1 MRHKRERDHGRWL
14 RLQRRTQMNTT
25 PKVALV
31 TGASSG
37 FGQATA
43 ALLAA
48 QGFLVFG
55 TSRAPAHNEAS
66 SVELLPLDV
75 CSETSVQTGV
85 QTILGRTGRIVL
97 LVNNAGFAKG
107 GALEE
112 NSLEEARA
120 QFETNVFGV
129 LRMLKAVLPV
139 MRQQGSG
146 QIITVSSLL
155 GVVAMPYLS
164 LYSSSKF
171 ALEGMIEGLYHELR
185 PFHIR
190 VSLVEPTFF
199 RTKFDAQPPATP
211 LGVYESARQS
221 MMRVVRDGVEQGP
234 DPEQVARRIVQL
246 ATSAAPPLRS
256 YVGPRAGLLVA
267 LRQWLPQRIFEQV
280 RRRVFQQD
288 ARTSR
293 KE

>member
-1 MRHKRERDHGRWL
+1 MH
-14 RLQRRTQMNTT
+14 TT

-37 FGQATA
+37 CGQATA

-66 SVELLPLDV
+66 SFELLPLDV
-75 CSETSVQTGV
+75 SSETSVQACV
-85 QTILGRTGRIVL
+85 QTILGRTGRIDL
-97 LVNNAGFAKG
+97 LVNNAGFAQG
-107 GALEE
+107 GAIEE
-112 NSLEEARA
+112 TSLEDARA

-129 LRMLKAVLPV
+129 LRMLKAVLPA

-164 LYSSSKF
+164 LYASSKF

-185 PFHIR
+185 PFHIK

-211 LGVYESARQS
+211 LAAYESARQS
-221 MMRVVRDGVEQGP
+221 MMQFVRQAVAQGP
-234 DPEQVARRIVQL
+234 DPEHVARRIVQL
-246 ATSAAPPLRS
+246 TTSVDPPLRS
-256 YVGPRAGLLVA
+256 SVGPRANLLVA
-267 LRQWLPQRIFEQV
+267 LRHWLPQRIFEQV
-280 RRRVFQQD
+280 RRRVFQIERVPGFDGRAQPV
-288 ARTSR
+288 RN
-293 KE
+293 

>member
-1 MRHKRERDHGRWL
+1 
-14 RLQRRTQMNTT
+14 MNTT

-43 ALLAA
+43 ALLTA

-55 TSRAPAHNEAS
+55 TSRAPAHNEAFNF
-66 SVELLPLDV
+66 ELLALDV
-75 CSETSVQTGV
+75 DSEASVQTCV
-85 QTILGRTGRIVL
+85 QTILERTGRIDL
-97 LVNNAGFAKG
+97 LVNNAGFAQG

-112 NSLEEARA
+112 NSLEDARA
-120 QFETNVFGV
+120 QFDTNVFGV

-139 MRQQGSG
+139 MRQRGSG

-155 GVVAMPYLS
+155 GVVAMPYLG
-164 LYSSSKF
+164 LYASSKF

-185 PFHIR
+185 PFHIK

-211 LGVYESARQS
+211 LAAYESARQS
-221 MMRVVRDGVEQGP
+221 MMQFVREAVEQGP

-246 ATSAAPPLRS
+246 ATSVDPPLRS
-256 YVGPRAGLLVA
+256 SVGPRAHLLVA
-267 LRQWLPQRIFEQV
+267 MRHWLPQRIFEQL
-280 RRRVFQQD
+280 RRRVFQIERVPGFDGKAQPV
-288 ARTSR
+288 RN
-293 KE
+293 

>member
-1 MRHKRERDHGRWL
+1 MTR
-14 RLQRRTQMNTT
+14 
-25 PKVALV
+25 VALV

-48 QGFLVFG
+48 QGFQVFG
-55 TSRAPAHNEAS
+55 TSRAPTHSTAGS
-66 SVELLPLDV
+66 FELLPLDV
-75 CSETSVQTGV
+75 CSETSVQTCV
-85 QTILGRTGRIVL
+85 QTILERTGRIDL
-97 LVNNAGFAKG
+97 LVNNAGFAQG

-112 NSLEEARA
+112 NSLEDARA

-129 LRMLKAVLPV
+129 LRVLKAVLPV
-139 MRQQGSG
+139 MRRQGSG

-164 LYSSSKF
+164 LYASSKF
-171 ALEGMIEGLYHELR
+171 ALEGMIEGLYHELS
-185 PFHIR
+185 PFHIK
-190 VSLVEPTFF
+190 VSLVEPGFF
-199 RTKFDAQPPATP
+199 RTKFDARPPAAP
-211 LGVYESARQS
+211 LAVYEVARQS
-221 MMRVVRDGVEQGP
+221 MLRFVRAEVEQGP

-256 YVGPRAGLLVA
+256 YVGPRAGLLMA

-280 RRRVFQQD
+280 RRRVFQIERVPGFDGKAQSVRD
-288 ARTSR
+288 
-293 KE
+293 

>member
-1 MRHKRERDHGRWL
+1 
-14 RLQRRTQMNTT
+14 MNTT

-75 CSETSVQTGV
+75 CSETSVQTCV
-85 QTILGRTGRIVL
+85 QTILGRTGRIDL

-155 GVVAMPYLS
+155 GVVAMPYLG
-164 LYSSSKF
+164 LYASSKF

-185 PFHIR
+185 PFHIK

-199 RTKFDAQPPATP
+199 RTKFDVQPPVTP
-211 LGVYESARQS
+211 LPAYESARQS
-221 MMRVVRDGVEQGP
+221 MMQFVRQAVEQGP

-246 ATSAAPPLRS
+246 ATSVDPPLRS
-256 YVGPRAGLLVA
+256 SVGPRANLLVA
-267 LRQWLPQRIFEQV
+267 LRHWLPQRIFEQV
-280 RRRVFQQD
+280 RRRVFQIERVPSFDGKAQPV
-288 ARTSR
+288 RN
-293 KE
+293 

>member
-1 MRHKRERDHGRWL
+1 MH
-14 RLQRRTQMNTT
+14 TT

-43 ALLAA
+43 ARLSA

-55 TSRAPAHNEAS
+55 TSRAPLHNEAS
-66 SVELLPLDV
+66 SFELLPLDV
-75 CSETSVQTGV
+75 SSETSVQACV
-85 QTILGRTGRIVL
+85 QTILGRTGRIDL
-97 LVNNAGFAKG
+97 LVNNAGFAQG
-107 GALEE
+107 GAIEE
-112 NSLEEARA
+112 TSLEDARA

-129 LRMLKAVLPV
+129 LRMLKAVLPA

-164 LYSSSKF
+164 LYASSKF

-185 PFHIR
+185 PFHIK

-211 LGVYESARQS
+211 LAAYESARQS
-221 MMRVVRDGVEQGP
+221 MMQFVRQAVAQGP
-234 DPEQVARRIVQL
+234 DPEHVARRIVQL
-246 ATSAAPPLRS
+246 TTSVDPPLRS
-256 YVGPRAGLLVA
+256 SVGPRANLLVA
-267 LRQWLPQRIFEQV
+267 LRHWLPQRIFEQV
-280 RRRVFQQD
+280 RRRVFQIERVPGFDGRAQPV
-288 ARTSR
+288 RN
-293 KE
+293 

>member
-1 MRHKRERDHGRWL
+1 MH
-14 RLQRRTQMNTT
+14 TT

-75 CSETSVQTGV
+75 CSETSVQTCV
-85 QTILGRTGRIVL
+85 QTILGRTGRIDL

-155 GVVAMPYLS
+155 GVVAMPYLG
-164 LYSSSKF
+164 LYASSKF

-185 PFHIR
+185 PFHIK

-199 RTKFDAQPPATP
+199 RTKFDVQPPVTP
-211 LGVYESARQS
+211 LPAYESARQS
-221 MMRVVRDGVEQGP
+221 MMQFVRQAVEQGP

-246 ATSAAPPLRS
+246 ATSVDPPLRS
-256 YVGPRAGLLVA
+256 SVGPRANLLVA
-267 LRQWLPQRIFEQV
+267 LRHWLPQRIFEQV
-280 RRRVFQQD
+280 RRRVFQIERVPGFDGKAQPV
-288 ARTSR
+288 RN
-293 KE
+293 

>member
-1 MRHKRERDHGRWL
+1 
-14 RLQRRTQMNTT
+14 MNIT

-43 ALLAA
+43 AQLAA
-48 QGFLVFG
+48 QDFLVFG

-66 SVELLPLDV
+66 GFELLPLDV
-75 CSETSVQTGV
+75 RSETSVQTCV
-85 QTILGRTGRIVL
+85 QTILGRTGRIDL
-97 LVNNAGFAKG
+97 LVNNAGFAKA

-112 NSLEEARA
+112 TSLEDAQA

-155 GVVAMPYLS
+155 GVVAMPYLG
-164 LYSSSKF
+164 LYASSKF

-185 PFHIR
+185 PFHIK

-211 LGVYESARQS
+211 LPAYESARQS
-221 MMRVVRDGVEQGP
+221 MLQFVRQAVEQGP

-246 ATSAAPPLRS
+246 ATSSAPPLRS
-256 YVGPRAGLLVA
+256 YVGPRANLLVA
-267 LRQWLPQRIFEQV
+267 LRHWLPQRIFEQV
-280 RRRVFQQD
+280 RRRVFQLERVPGFDGRAQPV
-288 ARTSR
+288 RT
-293 KE
+293 

>member
-1 MRHKRERDHGRWL
+1 MHA
-14 RLQRRTQMNTT
+14 M

-48 QGFLVFG
+48 QGFQVFG
-55 TSRAPAHNEAS
+55 TSRAPLHKEAS

-75 CSETSVQTGV
+75 NSETCVQMCV
-85 QTILGRTGRIVL
+85 QTILGRTGRIDL
-97 LVNNAGFAKG
+97 LVNNAGFAQA

-112 NSLEEARA
+112 TSLEEARA
-120 QFETNVFGV
+120 QFDTNVFGV
-129 LRMLKAVLPV
+129 LSMLKAVLPV

-155 GVVAMPYLS
+155 GIVAMPYLG
-164 LYSSSKF
+164 LYTSSKF
-171 ALEGMIEGLYHELR
+171 ALEGMIEGLSHELR

-199 RTKFDAQPPATP
+199 RTNFDAQPPATP
-211 LGVYESARQS
+211 LAAYESARQS
-221 MMRVVRDGVEQGP
+221 MRSEEHTSELQSP
-234 DPEQVARRIVQL
+234 DHLVCR
-246 ATSAAPPLRS
+246 
-256 YVGPRAGLLVA
+256 LL
-267 LRQWLPQRIFEQV
+267 LE
-280 RRRVFQQD
+280 
-288 ARTSR
+288 
-293 KE
+293 KKK

>member
-1 MRHKRERDHGRWL
+1 MH
-14 RLQRRTQMNTT
+14 TT

-75 CSETSVQTGV
+75 CSETSVQTCV
-85 QTILGRTGRIVL
+85 QTILGRTGRIDL

-155 GVVAMPYLS
+155 GVVAMPYLG
-164 LYSSSKF
+164 LYASSKF

-185 PFHIR
+185 PFHIK

-199 RTKFDAQPPATP
+199 RTKFDVQPPVTP
-211 LGVYESARQS
+211 LPAYESARQS
-221 MMRVVRDGVEQGP
+221 MMQFVRQAVEQGP

-246 ATSAAPPLRS
+246 ATSSAPPLRS
-256 YVGPRAGLLVA
+256 SVGPRANLLVA
-267 LRQWLPQRIFEQV
+267 LRHWLPQRIFEQV
-280 RRRVFQQD
+280 RRRVFQIERVPGFDGRAQPV
-288 ARTSR
+288 RN
-293 KE
+293 

>member
-1 MRHKRERDHGRWL
+1 
-14 RLQRRTQMNTT
+14 MNTT

-55 TSRAPAHNEAS
+55 TSRAPAHNEAGS
-66 SVELLPLDV
+66 FELLPLDID
-75 CSETSVQTGV
+75 SETSVQTCI
-85 QTILGRTGRIVL
+85 QTILERTGRIDL
-97 LVNNAGFAKG
+97 LVNNAGFAQG

-112 NSLEEARA
+112 TSLEDARA

-129 LRMLKAVLPV
+129 LRMLKAVIPV

-155 GVVAMPYLS
+155 GVVAMPYLG

-199 RTKFDAQPPATP
+199 RTKFDARPPAAP
-211 LGVYESARQS
+211 LAVYESARQS
-221 MMRVVRDGVEQGP
+221 MMRFVRDEVEQGP

-267 LRQWLPQRIFEQV
+267 LRRWLPQRIFEQV
-280 RRRVFQQD
+280 RRRVFQMQRVPD
-288 ARTSR
+288 FDGQAQPVRT
-293 KE
+293 

>member
-1 MRHKRERDHGRWL
+1 MTL
-14 RLQRRTQMNTT
+14 SQ
-25 PKVALV
+25 VALV

-48 QGFLVFG
+48 QGFQVFG
-55 TSRAPAHNEAS
+55 TSRAPARNAPGGFER
-66 SVELLPLDV
+66 LQLDV
-75 CSETSVQTGV
+75 CSETSVQKCV
-85 QTILGRTGRIVL
+85 QTILERMGRIDL
-97 LVNNAGFAKG
+97 LVNNAGFAQG

-112 NSLEEARA
+112 NSLEDARA

-139 MRQQGSG
+139 MRRQGSG

-164 LYSSSKF
+164 LYASSKF
-171 ALEGMIEGLYHELR
+171 ALEGMIEGLYDELH
-185 PFHIR
+185 PFHIK

-199 RTKFDAQPPATP
+199 RTKFDARPPAAP
-211 LGVYESARQS
+211 LAVYESARQLVL
-221 MMRVVRDGVEQGP
+221 RFVLNDVEQGP
-234 DPEQVARRIVQL
+234 DPEQAARRIVQL

-267 LRQWLPQRIFEQV
+267 LRHWLPQRFFQQV
-280 RRRVFQQD
+280 RRRVFHIQRVPGFNGKAHS
-288 ARTSR
+288 ARD
-293 KE
+293 

>member
-25 PKVALV
+25 LKVALV

-37 FGQATA
+37 FGQTTA

-55 TSRAPAHNEAS
+55 TSRAPTPDSAGTYDM
-66 SVELLPLDV
+66 LPLDV
-75 CSETSVQTGV
+75 GSETSVQTCV
-85 QTILGRTGRIVL
+85 QTILERTGRIDL
-97 LVNNAGFAKG
+97 LVNNAGVAQG

-112 NSLEEARA
+112 NSLEDARA

-139 MRQQGSG
+139 MRRQGGG

-164 LYSSSKF
+164 LYASSKF

-246 ATSAAPPLRS
+246 AISSAPPLRS
-256 YVGPRAGLLVA
+256 YVGPRANLLVA
-267 LRQWLPQRIFEQV
+267 LRHWLPQRIFEQV
-280 RRRVFQQD
+280 RHRVFQIQ
-288 ARTSR
+288 
-293 KE
+293 

>member
-1 MRHKRERDHGRWL
+1 
-14 RLQRRTQMNTT
+14 MNTT

-43 ALLAA
+43 ALLTA

-66 SVELLPLDV
+66 SFELLPLDV
-75 CSETSVQTGV
+75 DSEASVQTCL
-85 QTILGRTGRIVL
+85 QTILERTGRIDL
-97 LVNNAGFAKG
+97 LVNNAGFAQA
-107 GALEE
+107 GAIEE
-112 NSLEEARA
+112 NSLEDARA

-185 PFHIR
+185 PFHIK

-211 LGVYESARQS
+211 LAAYEAARQS
-221 MMRVVRDGVEQGP
+221 M
-234 DPEQVARRIVQL
+234 
-246 ATSAAPPLRS
+246 
-256 YVGPRAGLLVA
+256 
-267 LRQWLPQRIFEQV
+267 LPHFSNS
-280 RRRVFQQD
+280 F
-288 ARTSR
+288 
-293 KE
+293 

>member
-1 MRHKRERDHGRWL
+1 MTR
-14 RLQRRTQMNTT
+14 
-25 PKVALV
+25 VALV

-48 QGFLVFG
+48 QGFQVFG
-55 TSRAPAHNEAS
+55 TSRAPTHSTAGS
-66 SVELLPLDV
+66 FELLPLDV
-75 CSETSVQTGV
+75 CSETSVQTCV
-85 QTILGRTGRIVL
+85 QTILERTGRIDL
-97 LVNNAGFAKG
+97 LVNNAGFAQG

-112 NSLEEARA
+112 NSLEDARV

-139 MRQQGSG
+139 MRKQGSG

-164 LYSSSKF
+164 LYASSKF

-185 PFHIR
+185 PFHIK
-190 VSLVEPTFF
+190 VSLVEPGFF
-199 RTKFDAQPPATP
+199 RTKFDARPPAAP
-211 LGVYESARQS
+211 LAVYESARQS
-221 MMRVVRDGVEQGP
+221 MLRFVRAGVEQGP

-256 YVGPRAGLLVA
+256 YVGPRASLLVA

-280 RRRVFQQD
+280 RRRVFQIERVPGFDGKAQPVRD
-288 ARTSR
+288 
-293 KE
+293 